1 MFSAGDKI
9 LYPMHGAGV
18 IQKIE
23 ERDILGETKR
33 YYILKFPFG
42 DMSVMIPVDKGQDIG
57 IRPIITQSEIEAV
70 FIVLHGESSEMS
82 GNWNRRQRENM
93 EKLRTGDIMLVAE
106 VVRNLLRL
114 DRIKKLSTGEKKMLT
129 NAKQILMSELVL
141 AGDIDPQKVDNLVE
155 EAV

>member
-18 IQKIE
+18 IQDIE

-42 DMSVMIPVDKGQDIG
+42 DMSVMIPVDKGPDVG
-57 IRPIITQSEIEAV
+57 IRPIIPQSEIEAV
-70 FIVLHGESSEMS
+70 FVVLHGESSEMS

-93 EKLRTGDIMLVAE
+93 DKLRTGDIMLVAE

-114 DRIKKLSTGEKKMLT
+114 DRVKKLSTGEKKMLT

-141 AGDIDPQKVDNLVE
+141 AGDIDPLKVDDLVE
-155 EAV
+155 DAV